1 MKNLPKMIST
11 KDASYLADMFN
22 WNIVTAKKY
31 NHYIEMVTDEVISKK
46 LEELISM
53 HLDFCKTIVK
63 LLESGRKNEG

>member
-11 KDASYLADMFN
+11 KDAAYLADMFN

-31 NHYIEMVTDEVISKK
+31 DHYLEMVTDKALSKK

-53 HLDFCKTIVK
+53 HLDFCNTIIK
-63 LLESGRKNEG
+63 LLESGKNYEG